1 MLRNG
6 EFLPQLL
13 GARLVA
19 ASNPGGGF
27 PFLEAAYAKRFQMI
41 LRPQVWCRVA
51 APMALLMLTS
61 MHMVSAADREQ
72 IRIVGSSTVYPFS
85 SAVAEEFGKTSR
97 FQTPVV
103 ESTGSGGGHKL
114 FGAGVGLD
122 TPDITNSSRK
132 MKVSEFERA
141 QASGVK
147 SITEAVIGYDGIAV
161 AQNVQNT
168 GVELSLTDIALAV
181 CAEVPDSSGKLVRNT
196 YKYWDEI
203 NPALPHRVIKIY
215 GPPTTSGTRDA
226 FHELCLEE
234 ATPKIEGYGGEKYAK
249 VRQDGAWV
257 DSGEND
263 NLIVQKLTQDKDA
276 FGVFGFSFLEENG
289 DKIQGAKV
297 DGVVPKFETI
307 SSGEY
312 PLSRSLF
319 FYIKN
324 DHLKA
329 VPGLYDYVKLFM
341 DEKMIGKNGYLS
353 KIGLVPLPDHL
364 REASRMRVLK
374 LSTLKLKDGE
384 LEGLED
390 FAKANGFAAK

>member
-1 MLRNG
+1 MNSR
-6 EFLPQLL
+6 
-13 GARLVA
+13 RT
-19 ASNPGGGF
+19 
-27 PFLEAAYAKRFQMI
+27 
-41 LRPQVWCRVA
+41 WCPVA
-51 APMALLMLTS
+51 APMVLLLL
-61 MHMVSAADREQ
+61 AAMPTADAANREQ

-85 SAVAEEFGKTSR
+85 SAVAEEFGKTTR

-114 FGAGVGLD
+114 FGGGVGLD

-141 QASGVK
+141 QAGGVRN
-147 SITEAVIGYDGIAV
+147 ITEAVIGYDGIAV
-161 AQNVQNT
+161 AQNIRNQAVS
-168 GVELSLTDIALAV
+168 LSTKEITLAV
-181 CAEVPDSSGKLVRNT
+181 AAEVPDASGNLVANP

-203 NPALPHRVIKIY
+203 NPQLPHRLIKIY

-226 FHELCLEE
+226 FEELCMEK
-234 ATPKIEGYGGEKYAK
+234 ATPTIEGYGGEKYAK
-249 VRQDGAWV
+249 VRQDGVWV

-263 NLIVQKLTQDKDA
+263 NLIVQKLTQDKNA

-297 DGVVPKFETI
+297 NGVVPKFETI

-329 VPGLYDYVKLFM
+329 VPGLYNYVKLFM
-341 DEKMIGKNGYLS
+341 DEKMIGEGGYLT

-374 LSTLKLKDGE
+374 LSPLTLQSNGE
-384 LEGLED
+384 LQELED
-390 FAKANGFAAK
+390 YAKANGFAAK